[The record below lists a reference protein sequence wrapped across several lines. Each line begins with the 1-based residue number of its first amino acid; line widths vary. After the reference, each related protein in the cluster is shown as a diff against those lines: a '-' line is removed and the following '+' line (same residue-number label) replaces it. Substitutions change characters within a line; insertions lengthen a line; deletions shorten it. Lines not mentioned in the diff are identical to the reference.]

1 MQGVVAGEVPGQEPG
16 GVSRAALSRTT
27 WLEQSVCSEKQ
38 ERSVS
43 GTRVGVGTWVAPR
56 SASTEGSNAAG
67 TVRRACSGQLG
78 TRRRVAGPS
87 RGRGRWGGPGG
98 KCSHA
103 RDGEERTAP
112 SSEGP
117 VCVRG
122 SHG

>member
-56 SASTEGSNAAG
+56 SAEGSDAAG

-98 KCSHA
+98 KCSRA

>member
-1 MQGVVAGEVPGQEPG
+1 M
-16 GVSRAALSRTT
+16 
-27 WLEQSVCSEKQ
+27 
-38 ERSVS
+38 S
-43 GTRVGVGTWVAPR
+43 GTQVGVGTWVAPR
-56 SASTEGSNAAG
+56 SASTEGNDAAG

-98 KCSHA
+98 KCSRV

-122 SHG
+122 SHS